1 MSWWGRKAHIVVE
14 WDREGLDA
22 SVNQARLV
30 WQHARHLVEI
40 SEPDGSVDDAIY
52 YLQLTEKRYM
62 YLLSQAKRE
71 RSRSQVEEGSVW
83 QQNG

>member
-1 MSWWGRKAHIVVE
+1 MSWWGKRSRMIVE
-14 WDREGLDA
+14 WDREGLDT
-22 SVNQARLV
+22 SVNRARV
-30 WQHARHLVEI
+30 DWQHARHLVEI
-40 SEPDGSVDDAIY
+40 SEPGSSVDDAIY

-71 RSRSQVEEGSVW
+71 RREQDGQEGRIW

>member
-1 MSWWGRKAHIVVE
+1 MSRWGKKTRILIDVDAG
-14 WDREGLDA
+14 GLDA
-22 SVNQARLV
+22 AVNQARLD

-40 SEPDGSVDDAIY
+40 SEPDGGLDDAIY

-71 RSRSQVEEGSVW
+71 HHRKRA
-83 QQNG
+83 